1 MQRDMKRETVAR
13 LILIAAL
20 ISGVIFAGCV
30 EEDETTSPVPTEQ
43 QDTTTPQTGEQNT
56 FSLEEVAQHNS
67 AQDCWIVV
75 RGKVYNVT
83 TIPCHGGGGGPLILD
98 RCGTDA
104 TELWETKPVTGEPHS
119 QSAQDILDEYYI
131 GDLE

>member
-1 MQRDMKRETVAR
+1 MKRTTVAR

-20 ISGVIFAGCV
+20 IIGVIFSGCV
-30 EEDETTSPVPTEQ
+30 EGDETSSPTPPEQ
-43 QDTTTPQTGEQNT
+43 QGTTTPQTGEQNT

-75 RGKVYNVT
+75 HSKVYNVT
-83 TIPCHGGGGGPLILD
+83 TIPCHGGGASSLILD
-98 RCGTDA
+98 SCGTDA
-104 TELWETKPVTGEPHS
+104 TELWAVKPVTGDPHT
-119 QSAQDILDEYYI
+119 QSAQNILDEYYI